1 MPEVMTLR
9 DAVTAHYGAGRFD
22 EGDRLLAEQ
31 GAGLPEHVRLECEG
45 NRLFYERKLQEA
57 VYRYEAAIRLAP
69 DYGIARYQY
78 LVGTQAEREQRFVDA
93 FKRYQ
98 AAIGAEPTFVDAYVE
113 LGGLLVKA
121 DDLAGAAQCYRD
133 AVRLDPADVGNHHNL
148 RAVLSKL
155 AQAEPERYR
164 DELAAADAA
173 HQEAAK
179 RQPAKELR
187 AHRW

>member
-1 MPEVMTLR
+1 MAKIMSVR
-9 DAVTAHYGAGRFD
+9 DAITAHYAARRFD

-45 NRLFYERKLQEA
+45 NRFFYERKLQEA
-57 VYRYEAAIRLAP
+57 VRRYEAAIRLAP
-69 DYGIARYQY
+69 DCGIARYQY
-78 LVGTQAEREQRFVDA
+78 LVGTQEERQQHFVDA

-98 AAIGAEPTFVDAYVE
+98 AAIGVEPTFVDAYVE

-133 AVRLDPADVGNHHNL
+133 AVRLDPMDVGNHHNL
-148 RAVLSKL
+148 RTVLSKL

-164 DELAAADAA
+164 DELAGADAA
-173 HQEAAK
+173 YQEAAK
-179 RQPAKELR
+179 RHPAKELR
-187 AHRW
+187 SHRW